1 MSVHSSISL
10 FAKTL
15 CLWNFKSK
23 TKATGDIKKWN
34 SSYEYYWKWYRW
46 VPQSRGESGRSVDG
60 KSHFPHRTVPFH
72 LDCFIRGISNHLHMK
87 TSTKPQQKFPKWIPP
102 PMWHPYKVFTEIDR
116 SITTSE
122 PETRPELEL
131 EKTTLERSGKF
142 IAPLIIEDQADRSLS
157 GKNLDQNV
165 V

>member
-1 MSVHSSISL
+1 
-10 FAKTL
+10 
-15 CLWNFKSK
+15 
-23 TKATGDIKKWN
+23 
-34 SSYEYYWKWYRW
+34 
-46 VPQSRGESGRSVDG
+46 
-60 KSHFPHRTVPFH
+60 
-72 LDCFIRGISNHLHMK
+72 
-87 TSTKPQQKFPKWIPP
+87 
-102 PMWHPYKVFTEIDR
+102 MWHPYKVFTEIDR